1 MLRQALERAGVD
13 VVASLQ
19 PAFAVRVLAV
29 GGGAFAERHAAG
41 LRAPRPEL
49 RGEASAGD
57 GAEDGEAAVDDAERA
72 LEDAVAGHA
81 PDGPRDVAGVP
92 GCQADDADGA
102 DDADA
107 GGGGKGSV
115 VLCAQLLGKRR
126 TRCRCRRWR

>member
-13 VVASLQ
+13 LVASSLQ

-29 GGGAFAERHAAG
+29 GGAFAERHSAAG

-81 PDGPRDVAGVP
+81 PYGPRDVAGVP

-102 DDADA
+102 DDANA
-107 GGGGKGSV
+107 GGKRISRA
-115 VLCAQLLGKRR
+115 LRACLGKRR
-126 TRCRCRRWR
+126 TRCRSRRWR